1 MAADG
6 DCPSQFAGQPWSV
19 WTEHLGR
26 DSPIS
31 DEEEIER
38 KHQADAM
45 RLPREDMGLF
55 GHCPERDP
63 FYTVVCEFCN
73 TLVKPQGL
81 RNHMDLWHKVTTVE
95 STHGL
100 EPSEKTIKCTV
111 GPKAG
116 PGAKANSGTV
126 KIKVKK
132 PQSSSSTSV
141 PMERLLASNQP
152 HAGSVLPADG
162 VVALSKGADKILLQS
177 EKAVGMGR
185 SQTVSTGPVSL
196 QVVVEL
202 ATIMSILPRR
212 AFQAISE
219 TLNTATTTTTTTAAT
234 ATSHNHSLNITPGDQ
249 LNHSQRI
256 SGSPQKKRLKSDK
269 LPIKEREYDP
279 DKHCGVWNEE
289 SNKHCTRSL
298 TCKTHS
304 ISMRR
309 AVMGRSKYF
318 DKLLADHRA
327 AKEVA
332 GKLGKALGIVQVA
345 GLDGDGA
352 QLPSPVNGSTTAV
365 PAADLP
371 TSCLGSLPTPM
382 SLSPDPQVN
391 GIQNSSSEPH
401 SPHSP
406 SFPAS
411 DPPLITL
418 PDLTIDSFEPVT
430 SLVSL
435 PSKSPVLNSVAHF
448 SPGACHLPRPPEESL
463 EFVPKL
469 EEVTWLRS
477 QPKPLTSGF
486 VSFLYEVKHARCAIA
501 EGVEYKNE
509 TGITLWESVL
519 LMVQQSVC
527 T

>member
-196 QVVVEL
+196 QV
-202 ATIMSILPRR
+202 
-212 AFQAISE
+212 
-219 TLNTATTTTTTTAAT
+219 
-234 ATSHNHSLNITPGDQ
+234 
-249 LNHSQRI
+249 
-256 SGSPQKKRLKSDK
+256 
-269 LPIKEREYDP
+269 
-279 DKHCGVWNEE
+279 
-289 SNKHCTRSL
+289 
-298 TCKTHS
+298 
-304 ISMRR
+304 
-309 AVMGRSKYF
+309 
-318 DKLLADHRA
+318 
-327 AKEVA
+327 
-332 GKLGKALGIVQVA
+332 A

-477 QPKPLTSGF
+477 QPKPLT
-486 VSFLYEVKHARCAIA
+486 VCSFSSRKLG
-501 EGVEYKNE
+501 GVEANNRRVELFCHGLKTALTE
-509 TGITLWESVL
+509 GCLRIPHSILRTAKEKVL
-519 LMVQQSVC
+519 AVRHKPVVAKRVVWHS
-527 T
+527 